1 MASLRQQKNKTISGI
16 TAKEILTMENYFRIT
31 AYHPEE
37 NVSVIMD
44 AYGMFEKLWQFSS
57 FMVQKGFKI
66 IAVGNGETF
75 DDGNIEKETE
85 VEPEKIILRAYTT
98 GKPTI
103 ANGRVEIDGKFYT
116 FNN

>member
-1 MASLRQQKNKTISGI
+1 MQ
-16 TAKEILTMENYFRIT
+16 NYFRIT

-66 IAVGNGETF
+66 IAVS
-75 DDGNIEKETE
+75 DDKSFACGTLAKVDEDTE
-85 VEPEKIILRAYTT
+85 HILLRACDI
-98 GKPTI
+98 GRPTI
-103 ANGRVEIDGKFYT
+103 SKSFIDVRGQVYQPQLRD
-116 FNN
+116 

>member
-1 MASLRQQKNKTISGI
+1 MQ
-16 TAKEILTMENYFRIT
+16 NYFRIT

-75 DDGNIEKETE
+75 TDGNIEKDDTFRAN
-85 VEPEKIILRAYTT
+85 KILLRACVT

-103 ANGRVEIDGKFYT
+103 ENGKVEVNGKFYT
-116 FNN
+116 PNN